1 MTKQELLKL
10 RLSRLRRLRRQAK
23 AATPAQ
29 WMLISD
35 SIILLEHD
43 IAGIRDQ
50 IRRAKTS
57 PARTYHQANAQSLVA
72 MALYDAAAHAVEC
85 LKADGHK
92 DDLAWAKVHLQVC
105 WERCAQAITNL
116 KHVRAQVSHV
126 ENNTIVID
134 HTDKPIALP

>member
-1 MTKQELLKL
+1 MTKQEILKL
-10 RLSRLRRLRRQAK
+10 LLSRRKRLKRQLNN
-23 AATPAQ
+23 ATPDQ

-43 IAGIRDQ
+43 IADIRDQ
-50 IRRAKTS
+50 IRRAKT
-57 PARTYHQANAQSLVA
+57 PPTRTYTQANAQSLVA